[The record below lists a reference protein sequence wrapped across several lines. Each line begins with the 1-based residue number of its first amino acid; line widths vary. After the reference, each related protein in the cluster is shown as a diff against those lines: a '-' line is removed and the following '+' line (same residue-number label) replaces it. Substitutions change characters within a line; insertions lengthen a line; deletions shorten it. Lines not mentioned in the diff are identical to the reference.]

1 MPAYEEPP
9 RFTGGG
15 PFCLSAKMY
24 EQFGELGQFIYRGV
38 LFILLLKSYGI
49 SRVYR
54 VYYL

>member
-9 RFTGGG
+9 VLRGG

-24 EQFGELGQFIYRGV
+24 VQFGELGQFIYRGV